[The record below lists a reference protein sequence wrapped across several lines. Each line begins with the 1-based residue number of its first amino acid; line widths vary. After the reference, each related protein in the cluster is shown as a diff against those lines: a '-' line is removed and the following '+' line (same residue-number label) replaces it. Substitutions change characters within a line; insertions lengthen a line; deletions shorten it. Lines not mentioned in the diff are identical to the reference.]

1 MYDDDLEL
9 HGTCAAIE
17 ALVECDLSHWP
28 PSARQLARYAADL
41 VARTR
46 QLARHTR
53 DMTKVAFEAKHV
65 AQRHG
70 EVLGAIGDGVEELA
84 MNDDIKAIAMRLVE
98 GGDDRWDAADY
109 AESAQR
115 AGDIDAAG
123 QWILERLAA
132 ESQWGEPT
140 ENGWYWCEDLDDDAP
155 PQLLRSYQ
163 PIRTNSNGT
172 MTVDWDSPRKW
183 QRWTI
188 AGWVDLKGR
197 VAPCVGRPRKAGS
210 P

>member
-1 MYDDDLEL
+1 MSD
-9 HGTCAAIE
+9 
-17 ALVECDLSHWP
+17 
-28 PSARQLARYAADL
+28 
-41 VARTR
+41 
-46 QLARHTR
+46 
-53 DMTKVAFEAKHV
+53 
-65 AQRHG
+65 
-70 EVLGAIGDGVEELA
+70 
-84 MNDDIKAIAMRLVE
+84 RLT
-98 GGDDRWDAADY
+98 A
-109 AESAQR
+109 
-115 AGDIDAAG
+115 
-123 QWILERLAA
+123 ERLAKA
-132 ESQWGEPT
+132 LGRAAREVKATTPLAATALREAASQIRKHLVPQWGEPT
-140 ENGWYWCEDLDDDAP
+140 ADGWYWCEELDDDAP